1 MTALPLPVRLAV
13 GAAHVGVVVGV
24 AAACCL
30 FPVPLVIVVALWP
43 RRSACKA

>member
-13 GAAHVGVVVGV
+13 GAVHVGLVVGV

-30 FPVPLVIVVALWP
+30 MPVPLVVVVLVWP
-43 RRSACKA
+43 RS